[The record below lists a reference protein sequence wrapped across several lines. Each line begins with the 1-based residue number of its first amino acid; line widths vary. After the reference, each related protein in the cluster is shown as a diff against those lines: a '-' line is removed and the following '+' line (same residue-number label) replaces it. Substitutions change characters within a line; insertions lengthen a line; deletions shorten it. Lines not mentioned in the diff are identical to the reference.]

1 MTGRRNRRD
10 ELVAAAVRLA
20 ARQGV
25 HSASVRD
32 IASEAGVT
40 EGALYRH
47 FDSKDDLCQQAY
59 QQIVAEMVAEK
70 EQIVR
75 ATHLPLCQRLSQWIR
90 LSYEYFDGYPEA
102 FTYVL
107 LTPYD
112 FAESDIT
119 RRQGRLLT
127 ELLTAAS
134 RGGEFPESDPVLAM
148 CHFSGI
154 MLNVPRLINE
164 GILEGPA
171 TRYVED
177 VTKAVCS
184 VFGLTPQ
191 PVLE

>member
-59 QQIVAEMVAEK
+59 QQIVAEM
-70 EQIVR
+70 IVR